1 MASSRRYRK
10 GSGPERDEKPELK
23 VQTRGYKLAKA
34 ASSQRTEEMIIGHN
48 AVSIQQVMKNG
59 WEREAKYLD
68 PTSLLQV

>member
-34 ASSQRTEEMIIGHN
+34 VIDSLSYHWDGHLGCCLPESSPCFRSN
-48 AVSIQQVMKNG
+48 
-59 WEREAKYLD
+59 L
-68 PTSLLQV
+68 P